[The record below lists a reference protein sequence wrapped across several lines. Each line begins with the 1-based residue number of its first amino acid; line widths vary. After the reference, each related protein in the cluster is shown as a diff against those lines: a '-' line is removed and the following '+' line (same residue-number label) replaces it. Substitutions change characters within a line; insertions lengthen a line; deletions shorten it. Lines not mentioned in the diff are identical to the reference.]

1 MLHGYAHHGQNEYG
15 QDIRLF
21 YKIDESDGESIISRA
36 QVKSVDISSN
46 STDTKGNVAS
56 ISNQLDI
63 ALTAEFTD
71 DEDNTNKTIDTIILI
86 TSKRINDNAMNFL
99 HRKYPQL
106 TILDGLK
113 IAELVNKYDLT
124 EKIIGSLSS
133 K

>member
-1 MLHGYAHHGQNEYG
+1 MVKMSMDKTLDYLTRSMNFGRRVYYG
-15 QDIRLF
+15 
-21 YKIDESDGESIISRA
+21 A

-99 HRKYPQL
+99 HRKYPNRQL